1 MSETPEPAPEAGKP
15 EPAIADV
22 ALKGL
27 CPRCGAPTLF
37 KDIFG
42 AFAPTCRACG
52 LDLSKFNVGDGPA
65 AFLILILGAVIV
77 AAAIVIQLKFA
88 PPIWLQIVLWIPVTA
103 AAVVWSLRIAK
114 AALLASE
121 YRNKAR
127 EGRIAPSDRP

>member
-1 MSETPEPAPEAGKP
+1 M
-15 EPAIADV
+15 
-22 ALKGL
+22 L
-27 CPRCGAPTLF
+27 
-37 KDIFG
+37 
-42 AFAPTCRACG
+42 AFADTCRACG

-77 AAAIVIQLKFA
+77 AAAIVIQLKFD
-88 PPIWLQIVLWIPVTA
+88 PPIWLQILLWIPVTA

-127 EGRIAPSDRP
+127 EGRIAPSDPS